1 MLHFHLRS
9 VSNTN
14 FTSDFFFSLTH
25 GLIVFSF
32 QLFERSS
39 RFLSVTESS
48 FNPTVI
54 TDHTFYKL
62 NQFTFIETCLMAQK
76 MDYLGNNS
84 MCAWKKKKTYIQLF
98 WGRVFYK
105 YQRSQA
111 GWLYC
116 SNPLCPY
123 WFCLLVL
130 SLTEWGVLN
139 TNCNCGFVY
148 FSLQFYQFLPHVF
161 WIC

>member
-25 GLIVFSF
+25 GLIVFNF

-76 MDYLGNNS
+76 MVYLGNNS
-84 MCAWKKKKTYIQLF
+84 MCAWKKKKHIF
-98 WGRVFYK
+98 NCFGVE
-105 YQRSQA
+105 
-111 GWLYC
+111 C
-116 SNPLCPY
+116 SINIKEVKLADYTVQIPYVLTDFVY
-123 WFCLLVL
+123 WFYHLL
-130 SLTEWGVLN
+130 SEG
-139 TNCNCGFVY
+139 C
-148 FSLQFYQFLPHVF
+148 
-161 WIC
+161 